1 MIKPRKTLEAMK
13 EYDPPLEKRKGKLRL
28 DFNENTLG
36 CSPKVIKA
44 LREINS
50 EEISAYPEYGKFIKN
65 LTSYLNLSEREILL
79 TNGADEAIQ
88 VVMSTYL
95 DKGEEVIIPA
105 PTFAMFQVYAS
116 LSGAKITSVLYNGDL
131 SFPTKEVLKRITTNT
146 RIILLANPNNPTG
159 TVIREEDLIKILE
172 KAQNSLVLI
181 DEAYWQYYGKSAKE
195 LISKYDNLVII
206 QTFSKAFGL
215 AGLRLGYV
223 ISNEAVIKNL
233 KKAISP
239 YSVNSLAI
247 IAGSAA
253 LEDLNFVDN
262 CVKEV
267 KERKIILIR
276 ELKKLGIKTY
286 PSKANF
292 LLANFGKQ
300 YKKVYEELKARGILV
315 RDRSSYPLL
324 KNCLRIT
331 LGTKEQT
338 KKVVTAIKDILRV
351 RVLLFDLDG
360 VLVDVSKSY
369 RVAIKKTVEC
379 FTKQRISF
387 EEIQKL
393 KEKGNYNNDWD
404 LTEALITK
412 KGSKVS
418 RKKITKKVQEFYL
431 KNRENEKW
439 LLKKKILEELY
450 RKYKLGIVTGR
461 PREEAEF
468 TLKKKRVNDYFDVL
482 VTLDDIPPEKQKPD
496 PYGIKLALDRLKGSD
511 AVYFGDTI
519 DDMEAAKN
527 AGVGAIGVLPFSA
540 VSQNLKS
547 LLKKAGA
554 KLVMDDINQIFE
566 VLEK

>member
-267 KERKIILIR
+267 KERKIILKR

-418 RKKITKKVQEFYL
+418 RKKITKKFQEFYL